1 MKDEKKKQAASEEV
15 KAEAKADSAKAS
27 DAGKTED
34 EAEARDAAEFIKKL
48 AETAEA
54 VEQLTAKLDA
64 ATKQYTR
71 LQADFDN
78 YRRRTREEQ
87 ARLSTTVTGDVLKK
101 FLPVLDNIDRA
112 LAHMEKDKNAG
123 PYLEGFNLLKK
134 GLEKVLADF
143 GVKEMDAQGKA
154 FDPHFHEAL
163 MEIQSDDVDKDTV
176 SAVLQ
181 KGYMMGD
188 AVLRPA
194 KVQVAHN

>member
-27 DAGKTED
+27 DAGKTAD
-34 EAEARDAAEFIKKL
+34 EAEAR
-48 AETAEA
+48 
-54 VEQLTAKLDA
+54 DA

>member
-27 DAGKTED
+27 DAGKTAD
-34 EAEARDAAEFIKKL
+34 EAEARDVAEFIKKL

-112 LAHMEKDKNAG
+112 LALSLIH
-123 PYLEGFNLLKK
+123 
-134 GLEKVLADF
+134 
-143 GVKEMDAQGKA
+143 
-154 FDPHFHEAL
+154 
-163 MEIQSDDVDKDTV
+163 I
-176 SAVLQ
+176 
-181 KGYMMGD
+181 
-188 AVLRPA
+188 
-194 KVQVAHN
+194 

>member
-27 DAGKTED
+27 DAGKTAD

-134 GLEKVLADF
+134 GLEK
-143 GVKEMDAQGKA
+143 EMDAQAKA

>member
-1 MKDEKKKQAASEEV
+1 
-15 KAEAKADSAKAS
+15 
-27 DAGKTED
+27 
-34 EAEARDAAEFIKKL
+34 
-48 AETAEA
+48 
-54 VEQLTAKLDA
+54 
-64 ATKQYTR
+64 
-71 LQADFDN
+71 
-78 YRRRTREEQ
+78 
-87 ARLSTTVTGDVLKK
+87 
-101 FLPVLDNIDRA
+101 
-112 LAHMEKDKNAG
+112 MEKDKNAG

>member
-1 MKDEKKKQAASEEV
+1 MSGKDKKDKENMAN
-15 KAEAKADSAKAS
+15 KADSSQAQKEVEDNYEDCAAQKEASGQPESEAQGDKSEYYINLAK
-27 DAGKTED
+27 
-34 EAEARDAAEFIKKL
+34 R
-48 AETAEA
+48 
-54 VEQLTAKLDA
+54 V
-64 ATKQYTR
+64 
-71 LQADFDN
+71 QADFDN

>member
-27 DAGKTED
+27 DAGKPAD

-48 AETAEA
+48 
-54 VEQLTAKLDA
+54 D
-64 ATKQYTR
+64 TR

-134 GLEKVLADF
+134 GLEKVLSDF

>member
-1 MKDEKKKQAASEEV
+1 M
-15 KAEAKADSAKAS
+15 
-27 DAGKTED
+27 
-34 EAEARDAAEFIKKL
+34 
-48 AETAEA
+48 
-54 VEQLTAKLDA
+54 

-112 LAHMEKDKNAG
+112 LAHMEKDENAG